1 MKAIATVPGS
11 GALELIEREE
21 PEITTPDDVKLN
33 ITRVGICGTDREI
46 AHGGRADAEPG
57 QRELVLG
64 HEMLGQ
70 VAEVGEAVTGVKVGD
85 LALFIVRRDCGLGL
99 PCCADRSDQCFSGR
113 YTERGIKARDGYM
126 TELVVDKEKYL
137 VKVPDDLGD
146 LAVLTE
152 PLSVGEKAIDEAL
165 KIQVARIP
173 GAAYDAFLEGKKVLV
188 AGLGPIGMLLAFA
201 LRLRGAE
208 VWGLNRSGNDDPA
221 AQLLTEIGGHHL
233 NGRELD
239 VYDLDRK
246 PGPFDL
252 IFEATGA
259 AQLEFDLIDALGVNG
274 AYVITGIPPA
284 DREVAL
290 KGGELMQQ
298 LVLNNQVIL
307 GTVNASKAHNEQALR
322 DLQAC
327 RERFGDAIDRVI
339 THVVPYSDFANVILE
354 STPGEIKT
362 VLDFTMV
369 GG

>member
-1 MKAIATVPGS
+1 MKAIATHPRS
-11 GALELIEREE
+11 GTLQLVERPE
-21 PEITTPDDVKLN
+21 PELTAPDEVKLN
-33 ITRVGICGTDREI
+33 VTRVGVCGTDREI
-46 AHGGRADAEPG
+46 AHGGRAEAEPG
-57 QRELVLG
+57 QNDLVLG

-70 VAEVGEAVTGVKVGD
+70 VAEVGEAVTSVQPGD
-85 LALFIVRRDCGLGL
+85 LALFLVRRDCGLGL
-99 PCCADRSDQCFSGR
+99 PCCEHRSDQCFTGK

-126 TELVVDKEKYL
+126 TEFVVDKEKYL

-173 GAAYDAFLEGKKVLV
+173 GAAYDSFLWGKKVLV

-208 VWGLNRSGNDDPA
+208 VWGLNRSGPDDPA
-221 AQLLTEIGGHHL
+221 ARLLAEIGGHHL
-233 NGRELD
+233 NSRELD
-239 VYDLDRK
+239 VYDLDQR

-274 AYVITGIPPA
+274 VYVVTGVPPA
-284 DREVAL
+284 DREVTL

-298 LVLNNQVIL
+298 LVLNNQVIV

-339 THVVPYSDFANVILE
+339 THVVPYSAFQKAISE
-354 STPGEIKT
+354 RAPGEIKT

>member
-1 MKAIATVPGS
+1 MKSIATVPGS
-11 GALELIEREE
+11 GTLHLVDRPE
-21 PEITTPDDVKLN
+21 PELTAPDDVKLN
-33 ITRVGICGTDREI
+33 ITRVGVCGTDREI
-46 AHGGRADAEPG
+46 AHGGRAEAEPG
-57 QRELVLG
+57 RADLVLG
-64 HEMLGQ
+64 HELLGQ
-70 VAEVGEAVTGVKVGD
+70 VAEVGEAVTSVQPGD
-85 LALFIVRRDCGLGL
+85 LALFLVRRDCGLGL
-99 PCCADRSDQCFSGR
+99 PCCESRSDQCFTGQ

-126 TELVVDKEKYL
+126 TEFVVDREKYL

-173 GAAYDAFLEGKKVLV
+173 GAAYDTFLQGKKVLV

-208 VWGLNRSGNDDPA
+208 VWGMNRSGPDDPA
-221 AQLLTEIGGHHL
+221 AKLLAEIGGYHL
-233 NGRELD
+233 NGREQN
-239 VYDLDRK
+239 VYDLDETL
-246 PGPFDL
+246 GPFDL

-259 AQLEFDLIDALGVNG
+259 AQLMFDLLDALGVNG
-274 AYVITGIPPA
+274 AYVITGIPEPGS
-284 DREVAL
+284 EVKL
-290 KGGELMQQ
+290 PGGELMQQ

-307 GTVNASKAHNEQALR
+307 GTVNASKAHNEQAIR
-322 DLQAC
+322 DLQTC

-339 THVVPYSDFANVILE
+339 THVVPYSDFQKAISE
-354 STPGEIKT
+354 RAPGEIKT

>member
-1 MKAIATVPGS
+1 MKAIATRPGS
-11 GALELIEREE
+11 GTLALVERPE
-21 PEITTPDDVKLN
+21 PELTAPDEVKLT

-46 AHGGRADAEPG
+46 AHGGRAEAEPG
-57 QRELVLG
+57 RTDLVLG
-64 HEMLGQ
+64 HEMLGR
-70 VAEVGEAVTGVKVGD
+70 VAEVGEAVTSVQPGD
-85 LALFIVRRDCGLGL
+85 LALFLVRRDCGLGL
-99 PCCADRSDQCFSGR
+99 PCCESRSDQCFSGR
-113 YTERGIKARDGYM
+113 YTERGIRACDGYM
-126 TELVVDKEKYL
+126 TETVVDREKYL

-173 GAAYDAFLEGKKVLV
+173 GAAYDSFLEGKKVLV

-208 VWGLNRSGNDDPA
+208 VWGMNRSGPDDPA
-221 AQLLTEIGGHHL
+221 AKLLAEIGGHHL
-233 NGRELD
+233 NGRERNVYELD
-239 VYDLDRK
+239 K
-246 PGPFDL
+246 SPGPFDL

-259 AQLEFDLIDALGVNG
+259 TQLMFDLLDALGVNG
-274 AYVITGIPPA
+274 AYVVTGIPEA
-284 DREVAL
+284 GSEVNL
-290 KGGELMQQ
+290 PGGDLMQQ

-339 THVVPYSDFANVILE
+339 THVVPYSDFAKAIAE
-354 STPGEIKT
+354 RAPGEIKT